1 MSSTYAEGRWNCDGI
16 WTPTSA
22 VNGGSRRNCFKW
34 FGSIQSHAFVY
45 TLLSTFCVASICLVV
60 AEQVALDYQIEKT
73 SAQIA
78 NINAL
83 IPQFEKRYYA
93 LSLRMSCGKPYN
105 IGIPDFCRIPC
116 S

>member
-83 IPQFEKRYYA
+83 IPQFENATLCPEYLPQTRKT
-93 LSLRMSCGKPYN
+93 SDSNQGP
-105 IGIPDFCRIPC
+105 I
-116 S
+116 